1 MSFNEGRG
9 KREEGRRKK
18 EEGRR
23 KKGEGR
29 GKKENFFPS
38 PTLPISPSPTLPI
51 SPSPTLSP
59 PLPLSPVTT
68 VRILPIK
75 CFNYFCLKVN
85 SRKKFMKNQ
94 EKSVILVFYFL
105 LKK

>member
-9 KREEGRRKK
+9 KREEGRGKK

-23 KKGEGR
+23 EKEEGR
-29 GKKENFFPS
+29 RKIFS
-38 PTLPISPSPTLPI
+38 HLPLSPSPHLPL

>member
-1 MSFNEGRG
+1 MSFNEGRR

-18 EEGRR
+18 EEGRGKR
-23 KKGEGR
+23 EEGR
-29 GKKENFFPS
+29 FFPISHS
-38 PTLPISPSPTLPI
+38 PHLPLSHSLAP
-51 SPSPTLSP
+51 SP
-59 PLPLSPVTT
+59 PLPLSLVTI
-68 VRILPIK
+68 VRILAIK
-75 CFNYFCLKVN
+75 CFNYFCLTVK

>member
-1 MSFNEGRG
+1 MSFNEGRR

-18 EEGRR
+18 EEGR
-23 KKGEGR
+23 
-29 GKKENFFPS
+29 GKKEEGRRKIFS
-38 PTLPISPSPTLPI
+38 HLPLSPSPTLPL
-51 SPSPTLSP
+51 SHSLAPSP
-59 PLPLSPVTT
+59 PLPLSLVTI
-68 VRILPIK
+68 VRILAIK
-75 CFNYFCLKVN
+75 CFNYFCLTVK

>member
-1 MSFNEGRG
+1 LSFNEGRR

-23 KKGEGR
+23 KR
-29 GKKENFFPS
+29 KEDRCEDFFPS
-38 PTLPISPSPTLPI
+38 PTLPISH
-51 SPSPTLSP
+51 SPTLSP
-59 PLPLSPVTT
+59 PLPLSPVTI

-75 CFNYFCLKVN
+75 CFNYFCLTVK
-85 SRKKFMKNQ
+85 SRTKFMKNQ

>member
-9 KREEGRRKK
+9 KREEKRRKR

-23 KKGEGR
+23 KREEGR
-29 GKKENFFPS
+29 RKIFS
-38 PTLPISPSPTLPI
+38 HLPLSPSPTLPL

-75 CFNYFCLKVN
+75 CFNYFCLTVK

>member
-1 MSFNEGRG
+1 LSFNEGRG
-9 KREEGRRKK
+9 KK

-23 KKGEGR
+23 KREEER
-29 GKKENFFPS
+29 GKREEDRYEDFSISHS
-38 PTLPISPSPTLPI
+38 PHLPLSPSPTLP
-51 SPSPTLSP
+51 
-59 PLPLSPVTT
+59 LSPVTR

-75 CFNYFCLKVN
+75 CFNYFCLTVK